1 MGRARGIQM
10 AALTSSEVAKFQ
22 ELAKSNSAEAKRL
35 LGQIK
40 LKLVDGSS
48 DTPEGLALE
57 RTVFETA
64 ALLNIREKDIE
75 QFQRHMSML
84 RPYYTDFGSILP
96 PSEAQNTVLGLNL
109 LRLLAQGSL
118 DEFHTELETISAE
131 QLNSTPI
138 QFPVQLEQLSME
150 GSYHKVVHFRSQ
162 LPSPEYAVFMD
173 TLEDTIRDEIASCL
187 EKAYKSLSCTKA
199 AQLLMLQPSAL
210 KPLAEERGWV
220 IQADKVDFVSETV
233 EKHEV
238 PAMDLIEETLHYAT
252 ELERIV

>member
-131 QLNSTPI
+131 HLNSTPI

-150 GSYHKVVHFRSQ
+150 GSYHKVMHFRQQ
-162 LPSPEYAVFMD
+162 LPSPEYSVFMD
-173 TLEDTIRDEIASCL
+173 TLADTLRDEIASCC
-187 EKAYKSLSCTKA
+187 EKSYKNLSCAKA
-199 AQLLMLQPSAL
+199 AELLMLDVGAL
-210 KPLAEERGWV
+210 ADYCDTRQWV
-220 IQADKVDFVSETV
+220 IENGRIDFV
-233 EKHEV
+233 
-238 PAMDLIEETLHYAT
+238 
-252 ELERIV
+252 